1 MDISRIGLRE
11 PDDYERAIF
20 SRLLTASFTGK
31 EIIQEQLKNC
41 LVASLDDSGSLRLRT
56 NFSEKAPVKYRVPVE
71 GHLVASDGL
80 PLEYLLHVLDGMV
93 SELEIIK
100 YGNPLAKRP
109 DREVL
114 GSMTVIGNG

>member
-11 PDDYERAIF
+11 PDEYELAIF

-31 EIIQEQLKNC
+31 EIVQEQLKNC
-41 LVASLDDSGSLRLRT
+41 LVASLDDLGSLRLRT

-71 GHLVASDGL
+71 GHLMTSDGL
-80 PLEYLLHVLDGMV
+80 TVEYLLHVLDGMV

-100 YGNPLAKRP
+100 YGKPLAKHP
-109 DREVL
+109 SREEL
-114 GSMTVIGNG
+114 GSMTVIGMG